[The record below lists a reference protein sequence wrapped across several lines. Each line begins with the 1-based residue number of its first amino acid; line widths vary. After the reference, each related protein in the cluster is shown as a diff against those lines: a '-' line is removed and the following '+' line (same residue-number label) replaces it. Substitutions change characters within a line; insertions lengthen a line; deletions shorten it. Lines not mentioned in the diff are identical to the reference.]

1 MCGVIAV
8 GGCTNSRIS
17 KFSLFLFLFACGCG
31 RWLLASGRIA
41 ANETT
46 RMIPAE
52 VLTSRISCQWPSHNR
67 TITYNCCKRIPARG
81 LIQSNIY
88 ESTPMQVPSA
98 SHPQPWKYW
107 VVTGW
112 NIARANIKALVLQPL
127 PCLGNSG
134 GGAIC
139 VFGSGFSRIFVKSMA
154 SQGVPFVLQCHG
166 EILIMFGISEIS
178 VARLFDIWFTSHCR
192 SPGTFCHTWNWDI
205 AVTMQPVT

>member
-1 MCGVIAV
+1 MVASKQKDRCKWNNKNDFSWTLNFENFLSIAF
-8 GGCTNSRIS
+8 T
-17 KFSLFLFLFACGCG
+17 
-31 RWLLASGRIA
+31 
-41 ANETT
+41 
-46 RMIPAE
+46 
-52 VLTSRISCQWPSHNR
+52 QQ
-67 TITYNCCKRIPARG
+67 YNCILYICCKRIPARG

-134 GGAIC
+134 GGEIC

-166 EILIMFGISEIS
+166 EILIMFGISEIY
-178 VARLFDIWFTSHCR
+178 VARLFDIWFTSHKVDFFMVFDETNKCFRWCFFPSIHCR

-205 AVTMQPVT
+205 AVIMQPVT